1 MQSLRDLII
10 ESAIYEKNESGREKM
25 IKLLKHKK
33 YPDYLKTLNN
43 MLKDE
48 KFAALLDECFGG
60 DLGNMKLRWKEQG
73 TSVKKLL
80 PTQSEICLDS
90 SVKVPLAH
98 PHLIKNF
105 YAKGPITLFTPLVT
119 FNGNYVIDGH
129 HRWSQLFMFN
139 PTAKMNCWDYSA
151 DISPIQMLKI
161 TQGAIAAY
169 ISNKDDDNDKEIPV
183 SHGQGINIYKASE
196 KEIKDYINE
205 KMGPEAQAEILKYN
219 PNLVSRDD
227 IISFL
232 TDNALEIAADHPS
245 ITNAPNRDL
254 MPQTGVAGGT
264 DKDSALSKMKDGKVL
279 KVN

>member
-1 MQSLRDLII
+1 MLALQEFIKESL
-10 ESAIYEKNESGREKM
+10 IYESKESGREKM

-33 YPDYLKTLNN
+33 YPDYLNTLNN

-60 DLGNMKLRWKEQG
+60 DLGNMKLKWKEQG
-73 TSVKKLL
+73 TAVKKLL

-90 SVKVPLAH
+90 SVKVPLKY
-98 PHLIKNF
+98 PELIKNF

-169 ISNKDDDNDKEIPV
+169 IAKQSGDEDKEIPV
-183 SHGQGINIYKASE
+183 SHGQGINIYKATD
-196 KEIKDYINE
+196 KDIKDYIDE
-205 KMGPEAQAEILKYN
+205 KMGDEAQSEILKYN
-219 PNLVSRDD
+219 PNLKSRED
-227 IISFL
+227 ILSFL

-245 ITNAPNRDL
+245 IANAPDRDL
-254 MPQTGVAGGT
+254 MPKTGVAGGT
-264 DKDSALSKMKDGKVL
+264 EDDSALTKMKKGKVL
-279 KVN
+279 KV